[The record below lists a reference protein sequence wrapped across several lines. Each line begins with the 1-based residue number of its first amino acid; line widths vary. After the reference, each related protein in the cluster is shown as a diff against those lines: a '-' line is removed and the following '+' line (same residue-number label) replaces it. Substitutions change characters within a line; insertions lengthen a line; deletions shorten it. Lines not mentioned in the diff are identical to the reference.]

1 MDEPGE
7 STIDGVD
14 VEGIRTYL
22 AQKPVAF
29 AVLFGSRA
37 RGTADASSD
46 VDVAVH
52 FSNELG
58 AHDRFR
64 LCNRIDAVL
73 QEYADGFVD
82 VSDVESLPTRVAY
95 TTLPDGVRLVGD
107 QRDVDAYTAQ
117 VETEYETS
125 ATAREEA
132 DEELIERL
140 ASGDV

>member
-37 RGTADASSD
+37 RGLPTRRRTSTSRFTSLTNW
-46 VDVAVH
+46 VH
-52 FSNELG
+52 D
-58 AHDRFR
+58 DRFR